1 MSNTEIKNKILELS
15 ISFKDA
21 NTDLEDA
28 EIIEYSVL
36 KMIAEYILS
45 NNLNEGNYS
54 NSSEWTSD
62 KLRYLVDS
70 TSVKNGTILDL
81 NWAFKNS
88 FWTDEFESKADYLEM
103 LNEMLQN
110 RDVFYN
116 LEEDF

>member
-1 MSNTEIKNKILELS
+1 MSNTEIENKILELS
-15 ISFKDA
+15 ISFKDV

-45 NNLNEGNYS
+45 NNLNECNHS
-54 NSSEWTSD
+54 NSSEWTSN
-62 KLRYLVDS
+62 KLRYFVDS
-70 TSVKNGTILDL
+70 TSVKNDTIIDL
-81 NWAFKNS
+81 NWTFKNS

>member
-1 MSNTEIKNKILELS
+1 MSNTEIENKILELS

-54 NSSEWTSD
+54 NS
-62 KLRYLVDS
+62 R
-70 TSVKNGTILDL
+70 
-81 NWAFKNS
+81 
-88 FWTDEFESKADYLEM
+88 
-103 LNEMLQN
+103 
-110 RDVFYN
+110 
-116 LEEDF
+116 